1 MFFPFISH
9 FTSPGSVCGG
19 WGEGQPRC
27 DLGQV
32 SEGPVWNKLFL
43 GTSWSTQP
51 QSSVVAPPVGH
62 SSSWCAQG
70 TENSKEELLWFIKC
84 SCITVSNEL
93 PVRHSASF
101 ELMGTLITSRCKC
114 SCVVKTWRCHTA
126 FWTRSGVLQQS
137 SSFSSPLPPPGWHLF
152 CSIRARQLE
161 TLCTVSICITPSQ
174 TCKEKWCSW
183 GQTSDN
189 WDSWMTNTLILA
201 PMMCI

>member
-9 FTSPGSVCGG
+9 FTSPGSICSG

-43 GTSWSTQP
+43 GTGWGTEP

-137 SSFSSPLPPPGWHLF
+137 SSFSLLSHLQDGTFSVPSEPGSWKHSALF
-152 CSIRARQLE
+152 PSASHQVKLAKRNDAREVRLQTTE
-161 TLCTVSICITPSQ
+161 TVEWQIH
-174 TCKEKWCSW
+174 
-183 GQTSDN
+183 
-189 WDSWMTNTLILA
+189 
-201 PMMCI
+201 